1 MQLDLPLSY
10 GIEKPAR
17 KATYIEHR
25 KLIFE
30 HLNFSYFN
38 ENALALLKKWS
49 GEKVTQGVILADHL
63 LPQAEQFLIS
73 NRIALPSIKQLKRF
87 VNSLCSQYHESLY
100 EKIYTR
106 LSVDLIIAIEQLL
119 TVDESEKD
127 SWFNQLK
134 EYPEATTISSLKR
147 YLAKYYRLCN
157 INLQGIDI
165 EELSPELTTHLYQ
178 LGRYYSADKIKR
190 LKAHKRYTLM
200 AAFLSESRKILLDY
214 ILQMHDQYI
223 SNVIRECKNINE
235 EQIRQYRYKHD
246 KAIDKFISVVDQILY
261 WESKEL
267 IKLEELYK
275 STVSQE
281 ALKEARSD
289 INTYQL
295 LTRYGYANLLQ
306 NRYSSMRRY
315 FSEFIK
321 LPFHS
326 GTENSSLMQAIQLIC
341 QLDDDALKTLPKES
355 PYEFIDHKIRKA
367 ILNTDGSIKRNL
379 WEMGVAI
386 ALRDATRSSDIY
398 IPQSKKYVSFW
409 DLVYEKGDW
418 EEARPQVYQDLSL
431 TEDPKLAIQNLVDFY
446 HHSVSSSQKK
456 FGNDEFA
463 TIKNGNL
470 KLSKP
475 DKLIVAEEVKELQK
489 KIVSFLPKIKI
500 EQLLIEVD
508 QLTGFSRH
516 FLPIHG
522 QSSKPERFYKTLMAS
537 ILSQATNIGIATM
550 QNCTTDIT
558 VEMMRHISDTYI
570 REDTIKNANAEIVN
584 QHACLPLSLIH
595 GRGDISSS
603 DAQRFAVTASSL
615 ISSYYPRYYGYYEKA
630 VGIYTHVSNQYSVY
644 NTKVISCSPR
654 EALYVL
660 DGILENNTILKIK
673 EHTTDTAGYTE
684 HIFALCY
691 LFGYQFMPRI
701 RDLKDQQLYKPDKNI
716 SYGELDSIL
725 NKYIDLELIEEQWD
739 QMIRVIGSLKNK
751 LAPAHEIVRRLGK
764 GTPSDR
770 LSKAFTQLGRLIKT
784 EYILRY
790 LTSSDLRQ
798 KIQRQL
804 NKGEHRHSLSRWI
817 FFANQGKFQ
826 VGDYEEIMNKAS
838 CLSLV
843 SNAILY
849 WNTIKMQGVISQR
862 ETNGEKIEKSWLPH
876 ISLLSHKHVIPM
888 GTYFVEPEYEKE
900 PPTLQKGTVSF

>member
-1 MQLDLPLSY
+1 MQLDLPLTH
-10 GIEKPAR
+10 GIEKPTR

-30 HLNFSYFN
+30 HLNFSYFD
-38 ENALALLKKWS
+38 ENALELLRKWS
-49 GEKVTQGVILADHL
+49 GEKVSQGTLLADHL

-87 VNSLCSQYHESLY
+87 VNSLCSQYQEAIY
-100 EKIYTR
+100 ERIYTR
-106 LSVDLIIAIEQLL
+106 LSVDLIITIDQIL
-119 TVDESEKD
+119 TVDENEKD

-147 YLAKYYRLCN
+147 YLAKYHRLCN
-157 INLQGIDI
+157 VNLQGIEI
-165 EELSPELTTHLYQ
+165 EELNSEFISYLYQ

-190 LKAHKRYTLM
+190 LKTFKRYTLM

-223 SNVIRECKNINE
+223 SNVIRECKNMNE

-246 KAIDKFISVVDQILY
+246 KAIDKFISVIDQILVK
-261 WESKEL
+261 ESDES
-267 IKLEELYK
+267 IALEELYK
-275 STVSQE
+275 STVPQE
-281 ALKEARSD
+281 ALKEARKD
-289 INTYQL
+289 INTYRL
-295 LTRYGYANLLQ
+295 ITRYGFANLLQ

-326 GTENSSLMQAIQLIC
+326 ETENSSLMQAIQLIC
-341 QLDDDALKTLPKES
+341 QLDDDTLKTLPNES

-367 ILNTDGSIKRNL
+367 IFNTDGSIKRNL

-398 IPQSKKYVSFW
+398 VPQSKKYVSFW
-409 DLVYEKGDW
+409 DLVYKKEVW
-418 EEARPQVYQDLSL
+418 EEARSQVYTDLSL
-431 TEDPKLAIQNLVDFY
+431 TENPKQAIYNLVDFY
-446 HHSVSSSQKK
+446 HQSISSSQRR
-456 FGNDEFA
+456 FGDDGFA
-463 TIKNGNL
+463 IIKNGNL

-475 DKLIVAEEVKELQK
+475 DKLIIPEEVKELQK

-500 EQLLIEVD
+500 ERLLIEVD

-522 QSSKPERFYKTLMAS
+522 QSSKPEKFYKTLMAS

-558 VEMMRHISDTYI
+558 VEMMRHISDTYV
-570 REDTIKNANAEIVN
+570 RENTIKNANAEIVN

-660 DGILENNTILKIK
+660 DGLLENNTILKIK

-691 LFGYQFMPRI
+691 LLGYQFMPRI

-725 NKYIDLELIEEQWD
+725 NKYIDLELIEAQWD
-739 QMIRVIGSLKNK
+739 QMMRVIGSLKNK

-790 LTSSDLRQ
+790 ITSPELRQ
-798 KIQRQL
+798 KVQRQL

-826 VGDYEEIMNKAS
+826 IGDYEEIMNKAS

-849 WNTIKMQGVISQR
+849 WNTTKMQGVISQL
-862 ETNGEKIEKSWLPH
+862 EKNGDKIEKSWLPH

-900 PPTLQKGTVSF
+900 PLILQKGTVSF